1 MVAIVR
7 KKQSSNFGRYVCAY
21 FLFFQKTQQFSW
33 FSSIFETIA
42 PDVMW
47 FSNTEKQSESINI
60 VKKSGF

>member
-47 FSNTEKQSESINI
+47 FSNTEKQS
-60 VKKSGF
+60 